1 MMRNSRLNKILNDI
15 LLHWLKGNIIL
26 NFSLFELFVMISKLW
41 NNTIRLEEVLK
52 FIEIKYSLPSSLS
65 DDWGNYSKTDRLV
78 YKVYHCLLA
87 FKNERN
93 ESNG

>member
-1 MMRNSRLNKILNDI
+1 MKDSRLNKILNDI

-41 NNTIRLEEVLK
+41 NNTIKFEEVIK
-52 FIEIKYSLPSSLS
+52 FMEVNYSLPSSLS
-65 DDWGNYSKTDRLV
+65 DDLDNYSKIDLFV
-78 YKVYHCLLA
+78 CNVYHCLLE
-87 FKNERN
+87 FQNERN

>member
-1 MMRNSRLNKILNDI
+1 MKDSRLNKILNDI

-41 NNTIRLEEVLK
+41 NNTIKFEEVIK
-52 FIEIKYSLPSSLS
+52 FMEVKYSLPSSLS
-65 DDWGNYSKTDRLV
+65 DDLYDYSKADPFV
-78 YKVYHCLLA
+78 CNVYHCLLE

>member
-1 MMRNSRLNKILNDI
+1 MKDSRLNKILNDI

-41 NNTIRLEEVLK
+41 NNTIKFEEVIK
-52 FIEIKYSLPSSLS
+52 FMEVKYSLPSSLL
-65 DDWGNYSKTDRLV
+65 DDCDNYSKPDSFV
-78 YKVYHCLLA
+78 CNVYHCLLE